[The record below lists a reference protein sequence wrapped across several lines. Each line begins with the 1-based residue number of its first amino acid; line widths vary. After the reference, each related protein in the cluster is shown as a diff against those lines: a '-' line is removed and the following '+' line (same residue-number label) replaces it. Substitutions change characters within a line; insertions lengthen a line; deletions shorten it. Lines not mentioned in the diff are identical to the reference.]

1 FREGLE
7 LVRDPLTRA
16 NLHARVGQTLVN
28 LGAFREAE
36 AELRACLAISQL
48 HGDELG
54 SGDAWIGLAGIAL
67 HEGALDEARE
77 RTVSA
82 REHYLAARHRWG
94 LATCQ
99 EMTGEIARHQ
109 RAWDVAI
116 AHYRESGDIWRALGT
131 DSAAL
136 YSDVNI
142 AMVEVERG
150 RAALVA
156 AELEGCAARAE
167 AFGIRSLW
175 ATVRIAQLVADAQAG
190 QAEVWDRHLAEG
202 AMALA
207 ETCLVSPDVAT
218 LAELAAQEARRRGWD
233 ARATE
238 MHALAL
244 AQWQGLG
251 RVEDVERLRRAR
263 S

>member
-1 FREGLE
+1 MTQVVMSDLQQAQALFS
-7 LVRDPLTRA
+7 
-16 NLHARVGQTLVN
+16 HAAPRP
-28 LGAFREAE
+28 
-36 AELRACLAISQL
+36 
-48 HGDELG
+48 
-54 SGDAWIGLAGIAL
+54 
-67 HEGALDEARE
+67 
-77 RTVSA
+77 
-82 REHYLAARHRWG
+82 LAAV
-94 LATCQ
+94 
-99 EMTGEIARHQ
+99 
-109 RAWDVAI
+109 DVI
-116 AHYRESGDIWRALGT
+116 GG
-131 DSAAL
+131 
-136 YSDVNI
+136 
-142 AMVEVERG
+142 G